1 MTNILV
7 TDFITVFFIFLRA
20 SGLFFTAPFFS
31 ENVIP
36 VLAKIFISMIVA
48 YIVFFFVKPFE
59 FNYDQGLLM
68 LALIGIK
75 EILIGM
81 IIGFSL
87 NFIFYGIN
95 FAGSLIGFDL
105 GLSMAAVFDPNSE
118 IESNIIGRILF
129 FASLLIFILINGH
142 HYIVRAV
149 SLSYQLIPIGE
160 LKFTDSLLTLMIKLS
175 AGVFAIAIKIA
186 APILVSFFLLYI
198 GMGIMSRM
206 IPQMQIFFVVQPL
219 QIGLG
224 IFLLVVFL
232 PVLFFVIKGLLGS
245 LEESILNLIRAMV

>member
-105 GLSMAAVFDPNSE
+105 GLSMAVIFDPNYE
-118 IESNIIGRILF
+118 IENNIIGRILF
-129 FASLLIFILINGH
+129 FASLLILILINGH

-160 LKFTDSLLTLMIKLS
+160 LKFNDSLLTLMIKLS

-186 APILVSFFLLYI
+186 APILISFFLLYI

-245 LEESILNLIRAMV
+245 LEENILNLIRAMV